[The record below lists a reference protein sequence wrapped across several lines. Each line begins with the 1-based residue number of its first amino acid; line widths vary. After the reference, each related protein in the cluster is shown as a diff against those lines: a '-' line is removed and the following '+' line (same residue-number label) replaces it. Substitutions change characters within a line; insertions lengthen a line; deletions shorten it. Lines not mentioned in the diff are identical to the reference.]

1 MITGAA
7 RLAEL
12 ERQDRENRHAYL
24 NGYIDTMVAHNAMA
38 CYPTGHGD
46 NQEGE
51 LVHKAANRADLTM
64 DALREMIG
72 DAESFRRA
80 QYAYLAQTVDELA
93 SRSIGNVWSEMGA
106 CFALSRNGHGAGFFD
121 CGGTLETELQAA
133 ARVYGEQSLMIEFDG
148 RVEVL

>member
-1 MITGAA
+1 MNY
-7 RLAEL
+7 AEQVI
-12 ERQDRENRHAYL
+12 QDRENRHAFL

-51 LVHKAANRADLTM
+51 LVHEAADRDNLTM
-64 DALREMIG
+64 DALREMVS
-72 DAESFRRA
+72 DAEAFRRA
-80 QYAYLAQTVDELA
+80 EYTQLAQTVGELQR
-93 SRSIGNVWSEMGA
+93 RSIGNVWSEMGA

-121 CGGTLETELQAA
+121 CGGSLETELQAA
-133 ARVYGEQSLMIEFDG
+133 ARVYGEQSLITEFDG